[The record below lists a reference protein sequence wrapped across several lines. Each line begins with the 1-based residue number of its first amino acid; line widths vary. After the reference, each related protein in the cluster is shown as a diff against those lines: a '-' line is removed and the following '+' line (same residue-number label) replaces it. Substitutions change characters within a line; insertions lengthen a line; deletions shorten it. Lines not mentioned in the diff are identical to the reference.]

1 MYLNHFA
8 VADEHHAD
16 FILHHFDK
24 LIFFC
29 GYNNAHIQLFSKR
42 VMI

>member
-16 FILHHFDK
+16 FILHPFDK